1 MIKCIFRVRNVLPP
15 SLRLQ
20 RRDSFLYRQVSFP
33 PENDNV
39 VNDDEIIVTPFAQIL
54 ATLKEVRNNLSSML
68 MRTGEVVR
76 SSHLYKAESMSG
88 SVCVGVQ
95 NR

>member
-1 MIKCIFRVRNVLPP
+1 MLQLESSTYLPASP
-15 SLRLQ
+15 PYWDVITISKI
-20 RRDSFLYRQVSFP
+20 YQVHMMVF
-33 PENDNV
+33 ENDNV

>member
-1 MIKCIFRVRNVLPP
+1 MPP

-33 PENDNV
+33 LENDNV

-54 ATLKEVRNNLSSML
+54 ATLKEVRNNLSSLL
-68 MRTGEVVR
+68 MGTGEVVR
-76 SSHLYKAESMSG
+76 SSHLYKTESMSG